1 MEIIKKEKN
10 NHTLKLVTTGNEES
24 LFSLLK
30 VYLEKD
36 SDVEVV
42 GLYKEHHLTDRVE
55 FVIKTKKSDP
65 EVLLKKALKSIKK
78 EVNSLK
84 IK

>member
-78 EVNSLK
+78 EVNSFK